1 VRTPFLLSFAAVFL
15 VAAAVLTA
23 PPWAPAWAPVRTGA
37 PTEAAS
43 PHEHAAR
50 RRSPAA
56 AFSVPVGL
64 DRVKERQ
71 HALAEQ
77 RRSGGV
83 VGR

>member
-43 PHEHAAR
+43 RMNTRPAGGRLLRPFQFLSVWTVSRNAST
-50 RRSPAA
+50 RSLSNAA
-56 AFSVPVGL
+56 AAAS
-64 DRVKERQ
+64 
-71 HALAEQ
+71 
-77 RRSGGV
+77 
-83 VGR
+83 